1 MRRTDR
7 IRHDLEHLTAL
18 LPAAL
23 ARLAWQADQHDT
35 LKSATT
41 EPRVSGGGSTLT
53 KVEAAANQRTRAT
66 DQRDYIIGLI
76 AAAERGLEL
85 AVNECRKTIGQNPNT
100 PRCTG
105 GAGRE
110 GAIEWGRPDCWE
122 VPARGALCIACYTRE
137 YRWRNQTGLPTR
149 AEP

>member
-1 MRRTDR
+1 MKRTDR
-7 IRHDLEHLTAL
+7 IRHQLEHLNAL

-23 ARLAWQADQHDT
+23 ARLDWQADQLDT
-35 LKSATT
+35 LRSAST

-53 KVEAAANQRTRAT
+53 KVEAAASQRSRAS

-76 AAAERGLEL
+76 AAAERGLTL
-85 AVNECRKTIGQNPNT
+85 AVDECRKTIGQT
-100 PRCTG
+100 MQAPRCTG

-122 VPARGALCIACYTRE
+122 VPDRGALCVACYTRE
-137 YRWRNQTGLPTR
+137 YRWRKGNNLPSR